1 MRRVKIP
8 KANPSKVW
16 RIGGGEGAV
25 WLKGYCFFFW
35 SKNYMRG
42 DGDVF
47 QGLFPKFATAV
58 FSWCRFLTDDLVLAF
73 WTSKL
78 NVADFYD
85 PVRWKTRQSRGL
97 YIFTRSDNCKP
108 TIKLD

>member
-1 MRRVKIP
+1 MQDNIEHEEGENSESQSLKSMEDRWWIGRSLAERV
-8 KANPSKVW
+8 
-16 RIGGGEGAV
+16 
-25 WLKGYCFFFW
+25 LFFFW

-47 QGLFPKFATAV
+47 QGLFPKFATAL

-85 PVRWKTRQSRGL
+85 PVR
-97 YIFTRSDNCKP
+97 
-108 TIKLD
+108 

>member
-1 MRRVKIP
+1 MAERV
-8 KANPSKVW
+8 
-16 RIGGGEGAV
+16 
-25 WLKGYCFFFW
+25 LFFFFW

-47 QGLFPKFATAV
+47 QGLFPKFATAL

-85 PVRWKTRQSRGL
+85 PVGWKTRQSRGL
-97 YIFTRSDNCKP
+97 YIFTRSDYCKP